1 MAVELGRSIND
12 RLDQLR
18 PRRSVLAVATA
29 SLLILGSV
37 YAITLAPS
45 TAASPVTPHDAIS
58 DTYPAAA
65 IVRLVTPSPPKPT
78 ATTARIAPSAP
89 SARTVA
95 PAKRTTA
102 HLRTGAAVS
111 SSSSSGYG
119 CGPALAYLRSHA
131 APGFRFQC
139 PGNAWGHQAMTCANH
154 APQCPGSRII
164 AIAVPCRASYMNEAS
179 NSWVMLGLRHT
190 AIDPYGY
197 CH

>member
-1 MAVELGRSIND
+1 MAVELGRTVD
-12 RLDQLR
+12 HRLNQQS

-29 SLLILGSV
+29 CLLIVASA

-45 TAASPVTPHDAIS
+45 TEASPVTPHDAIS
-58 DTYPAAA
+58 DTYTGADV
-65 IVRLVTPSPPKPT
+65 VRLTRPLPQNPT
-78 ATTARIAPSAP
+78 ATTARVTPSAP
-89 SARTVA
+89 RTRTVA
-95 PAKRTTA
+95 PARRPS
-102 HLRTGAAVS
+102 HLRTSAGV
-111 SSSSSGYG
+111 SSGYG

-139 PGNAWGHQAMTCANH
+139 PGNAWGHQAMTCVNH

-179 NSWVMLGLRHT
+179 NSWVMLGLRHR